1 MKTNKA
7 RCVLGIIL
15 MSAISTMAQNKDAKG
30 SYASVNG
37 LKMYYEIQGAGKPLV
52 LLHGG
57 MVTIEYSF
65 DKTRPAFNK
74 TWKTIAIEQQA
85 HGHTNDIK
93 DRPLTV
99 EQMAEDT
106 YALLKQLKVDS
117 ADFFGWSMGGGI
129 ALQIAL
135 KHPEMVRKVAV
146 SGTAFYPAGQI
157 PNQQEMMASLTPEM
171 FPAEWVQEY
180 ARKNPDP
187 KGFPTLLAKIK
198 QFAADWKGMTTEEI
212 KSIKAPILI
221 ILGDADIVRPEHAVE
236 MFRLLPHAKL
246 AVFPMTDHFVPVQR
260 PEWFVA
266 MVQEFLEAPMP
277 EQKKTEAR

>member
-1 MKTNKA
+1 MKTRKTL
-7 RCVLGIIL
+7 CVIGIIL
-15 MSAISTMAQNKDAKG
+15 MIAMSAVAQNGDAKG
-30 SYASVNG
+30 SYAPVNG

-57 MVTIEYSF
+57 MVTIETSF
-65 DKTRPAFNK
+65 PKTRPVFNK

-85 HGHTNDIK
+85 HGHTGDIK

-106 YALLKQLKVDS
+106 YALLKQIEVDS
-117 ADFFGWSMGGGI
+117 ADFFGWSMGGGV

-146 SGTAFYPAGQI
+146 SGTAFFAEGQI
-157 PNQQEMMASLTPEM
+157 TGQKEMMATLTPDM
-171 FPAEWVQEY
+171 FPAEWKQEY

-187 KGFPTLLAKIK
+187 RGFPNLLAKVK
-198 QFAADWKGMTTEEI
+198 QFAADWQGMTKEEI
-212 KSIKAPILI
+212 KSIKAPVLI

-236 MFRLLPHAKL
+236 MFRLLP
-246 AVFPMTDHFVPVQR
+246 
-260 PEWFVA
+260 
-266 MVQEFLEAPMP
+266 
-277 EQKKTEAR
+277 